1 MTTSPTQLRA
11 ALVLTAQICAQA
23 MLVFQGRHSHGLS
36 VALSQEHSTLGLPAG
51 VTGSE
56 VRSCLHSLLPSWGQ
70 PLVAFPTPGAEVG
83 TMSAHQRGSPDLDSE
98 KGRYWGINPFP
109 PSWCSRRIY

>member
-1 MTTSPTQLRA
+1 M
-11 ALVLTAQICAQA
+11 LVLTAQICAQA

-51 VTGSE
+51 VTESE
-56 VRSCLHSLLPSWGQ
+56 VRSHLHSCLPSWGQ
-70 PLVAFPTPGAEVG
+70 PLVAFPTRGPEVG

-98 KGRYWGINPFP
+98 KGRFWGIDPFP
-109 PSWCSRRIY
+109 PSWRATRIY